1 MRKIASNNLAQLL
14 MQLRFTPEKKRRKQ
28 LDAAEQ
34 LFGIVDPEKEYPFE
48 FVFFR
53 ITGFN
58 LKSTDGCELIKGEQ
72 LLEDLRIFIAKL
84 GGKLARPVSEQAEKI
99 YTVSELA
106 EKIGV
111 STKTIY
117 RWRKRGLIPRKYIFP
132 DGIRRLGFLQSKVD
146 EFIKANPELVN
157 KAKGFDRLTEKQKQQ
172 IIRQAAKLSA
182 DENLS
187 RHQIIEKISTKTGRA
202 PETVRY
208 TLLNYENANPDKT
221 EFKKSGGAI
230 EPEQAAEIY
239 RLYRQGCKVKELM
252 KRFNRNK
259 SSIYRII
266 NQRRAKLLRARKIE
280 FIASDEFLEDGAEER
295 ILAETAVDTEPSIDK
310 DLEPTRLSGGS
321 LAEYLR
327 TIRDLPVLNR
337 EREVELFRQ
346 YNYLKFL
353 VCRIRPD
360 LKGAKISGTK
370 LRQAESYLKRAEEI
384 KRIII
389 EANLRLVVAVARR
402 HTTDS
407 THLLD
412 LVGEGNV
419 SLMRAVEKFDYT
431 RGFRFATFASWIIA
445 KDFARKIPEHRG
457 RLGKAATASLEK
469 AQRDSRSDDV
479 IDFEAMEKAHRSLTH
494 VIEENLTQRERHVII
509 NRFGLIGTSI
519 RKQTK
524 TLKQIGDELGL
535 SKERVRQIELLA
547 LQKLRQSLSIEE
559 FELLTG

>member
-1 MRKIASNNLAQLL
+1 

-34 LFGIVDPEKEYPFE
+34 LFAVVEPGKEYPFD

-58 LKSTDGCELIKGEQ
+58 LKIRDAGELIKGDQ
-72 LLEDLRIFIAKL
+72 LLEDLRVFIAKL
-84 GGKLARPVSEQAEKI
+84 GGKLARPVAEQTETI
-99 YTVSELA
+99 YTVAELA
-106 EKIGV
+106 DHIGI

-132 DGIRRLGFLQSKVD
+132 DGVRRLGFLRSKVD
-146 EFIKANPELVN
+146 DFIKANPEIVAR
-157 KAKGFDRLTEKQKQQ
+157 AKGFGRLTERQKQQ
-172 IIRQAAKLSA
+172 IIRQAARLSA
-182 DENLS
+182 DENLT
-187 RHQIIEKISTKTGRA
+187 RHQIIEKISAKTGRA

-208 TLLNYENANPDKT
+208 TLLNYENAHPDKT
-221 EFKKSGGAI
+221 AIKKSGGVI
-230 EPEQAAEIY
+230 EPAQAAEIY
-239 RLYRQGCKVKELM
+239 RLYKQGCDVKELI
-252 KRFNRNK
+252 KRFDRNK

-266 NQRRAKLLRARKIE
+266 NQRRAKSLRAKKIE
-280 FIASDEFLEDGAEER
+280 FVASDEFLADGAGQR
-295 ILAETAVDTEPSIDK
+295 ILAESTVSSEPSACTDI
-310 DLEPTRLSGGS
+310 EPTKLTGSS
-321 LAEYLR
+321 LAEYLG
-327 TIRDLPVLNR
+327 TIQDLPVLNR
-337 EREVELFRQ
+337 GREVELFRQ

-353 VCRIRPD
+353 VCRIRSG
-360 LKGAKISGTK
+360 LKGPGISGTK
-370 LRQAESYLKRAEEI
+370 LRQAEGYLNRAEEI
-384 KRIII
+384 KRSII
-389 EANLRLVVAVARR
+389 EANLRLVVGVARR
-402 HTTDS
+402 HTADRTQ
-407 THLLD
+407 LLD

-445 KDFARKIPEHRG
+445 KDFARKIPERRV
-457 RLGKAATASLEK
+457 RLGKAAKASLEK
-469 AQRDSRSDDV
+469 AHRESRAEDAV
-479 IDFEAMEKAHRSLTH
+479 DFEAMERAHHSLTQ

-509 NRFGLIGTSI
+509 NRFGLIGTPI

-524 TLKQIGDELGL
+524 TLKQIGEELGL

>member
-1 MRKIASNNLAQLL
+1 MRKIASYNLAQLL

-34 LFGIVDPEKEYPFE
+34 LFAIIDPDKEYPFE

-58 LKSTDGCELIKGEQ
+58 LKSPDGGELIKGDQ
-72 LLEDLRIFIAKL
+72 LLEDLRIFISKL
-84 GGKLARPVSEQAEKI
+84 GGKLARPIAEQTETI
-99 YTVSELA
+99 YTVAELA
-106 EKIGV
+106 DRIGV

-146 EFIKANPELVN
+146 DFIKVKPGLVG
-157 KAKGFDRLTEKQKQQ
+157 KAKGFDRLTDKQKQQ
-172 IIRQAAKLSA
+172 IVKQAARLSA

-187 RHQIIEKISTKTGRA
+187 RHQIIAKISAKTGRA
-202 PETVRY
+202 PETIRY

-221 EFKKSGGAI
+221 TIKKSGGVI
-230 EPEQAAEIY
+230 EPAQAAEIY
-239 RLYRQGCKVKELM
+239 RLYKQGCTVKELM
-252 KRFNRNK
+252 NRFDRNK

-266 NQRRAKLLRARKIE
+266 NQRRAKSLRAKKIE
-280 FIASDEFLEDGAEER
+280 FVASDEFLKDGAEQQ
-295 ILAETAVDTEPSIDK
+295 ILSESVASFEPSVARDI
-310 DLEPTRLSGGS
+310 EPTRLTGS
-321 LAEYLR
+321 SLTEYLS
-327 TIRDLPVLNR
+327 TIKDLPVLNR
-337 EREVELFRQ
+337 QREVELFRQ

-353 VCRIRPD
+353 ACRIRTD
-360 LKGAKISGTK
+360 LKGTNVSGTK
-370 LRQAESYLKRAEEI
+370 LRQVEGYLSRAEEI
-384 KRIII
+384 KRRII
-389 EANLRLVVAVARR
+389 EANLRLVVGVARR

-469 AQRDSRSDDV
+469 AQQDLRSEDAV
-479 IDFEAMEKAHRSLTH
+479 DFEAMERAHLSLTQ
-494 VIEENLTQRERHVII
+494 VIEDNLTERERHIII
-509 NRFGLIGTSI
+509 NRFGLVGTPI
-519 RKQTK
+519 RKHTK
-524 TLKQIGDELGL
+524 TLKQIGEELGL
-535 SKERVRQIELLA
+535 SKERVRQIELTA